1 MKRYNNKKEGISMS
15 EKIKL
20 KEEGLE
26 YYKLCLKLMEASVI
40 NRKLGKD
47 LDLQRI
53 VTSQRK

>member
-1 MKRYNNKKEGISMS
+1 MS

-26 YYKLCLKLMEASVI
+26 YYKLCLKLMEVSVI
-40 NRKLGKD
+40 NRKEGRD
-47 LDLQRI
+47 LDLQRV

>member
-1 MKRYNNKKEGISMS
+1 MKKYNAKKENLTIN

-26 YYKLCLKLMEASVI
+26 YYRLCLKLMEASVI
-40 NRKLGKD
+40 VRKNGHD

-53 VTSQRK
+53 